1 MTRTIL
7 CWLLVVA
14 AGSSVVGQEVPETI
28 VAEGVPTITRALTHA
43 LNRYQNTR
51 SASFAGWFGGR
62 REILIETRFADTN
75 QVHRVVFPG
84 GARTQLTFL
93 AERVVGASPRPG
105 RDQFVFAAD
114 EGGAENYQIFLN
126 DLATGAVD
134 RVTDGRSRNVLAGWS
149 PSGARLAWSSNARNG
164 KDMDLYVVDA
174 ANPSAARRFKEV
186 SGSWSVEDWSPDE
199 SRVVALEYISI
210 SESYVHIVEL
220 ATGATETITPR
231 RSNGAPVVAYHN
243 VKWSK
248 DGRSLYW
255 TTDLDSE
262 FQRLVRF
269 DLATKTGTILTPNIP
284 WDVSG
289 YDLSDDGRTIAL
301 VTNEDGISKLHVLNT
316 ATGRELVA
324 PRLPAGVITQ
334 VTFRR
339 GSQEFAFVMT
349 SARATADVYS
359 FDIPTGRLAR
369 WTASETGGL
378 NPDTFAEPELIHYSS
393 FDGRQ
398 VPAFVYRPDAKF
410 AGRRPVLIDI
420 HGGPEGQFRPTF
432 QGRLNY
438 LIDALGIALVFP
450 NVRGSAGY
458 GKSYL
463 ALDNGA
469 RREDSVKDI
478 GALLDW
484 VAKQPDLDASRVAVI
499 GGSYG
504 GYMTLATM
512 THYSDR
518 LKAGIDIVGI
528 SNFVTFLKNTQDYRR
543 DLRRAEYGDER
554 DPEMK
559 AHLEKISP
567 LSSASKIKVPLLIVQ
582 GKNDP
587 RVPVT
592 ESEQM
597 LAAVKKNGVPVWYV
611 LGKNEGHGFAKKT
624 NQDYLQAAEVL
635 FLKRYLLGDAAA
647 P

>member
-7 CWLLVVA
+7 CGLLVLA
-14 AGSSVVGQEVPETI
+14 TGSAVVGQEVPETI
-28 VAEGVPTITRALTHA
+28 VAEGVPAIPKALSQA

-75 QVHRVVFPG
+75 QVHRVAFPG

-105 RDQFVFAAD
+105 REQFAFAAD

-134 RVTDGRSRNVLAGWS
+134 RVTDGRSRNMLAGWS
-149 PSGARLAWSSNARNG
+149 PSGARLAWSSNARNR
-164 KDMDLYVVDA
+164 KDMDLYVLEGA
-174 ANPSAARRFKEV
+174 RPSDARRFKEV

-210 SESYVHIVEL
+210 SESYVHIIEL
-220 ATGATETITPR
+220 ATGATETVTPR
-231 RSNGAPVVAYHN
+231 RSNGGPAVAYHN

-269 DLATKTGTILTPNIP
+269 DLATKASTSLTPNIP

-289 YDLSDDGRTIAL
+289 FDTSDDGRTIAL
-301 VTNEDGISKLHVLNT
+301 VTNEDGISKLHVLDA

-324 PRLPAGVITQ
+324 PRLPAGVITD
-334 VTFRR
+334 VAFRR
-339 GSQEFAFVMT
+339 GSQEFAFGMT

-359 FDIPTGRLAR
+359 FDIPTGQLWR
-369 WTASETGGL
+369 WTTSETGGL
-378 NPDTFAEPELIHYSS
+378 NTDTFAEPELIHYPS

-398 VPAFVYRPDAKF
+398 IPAFVYRPGAKF
-410 AGRRPVLIDI
+410 AGRRPVLINI
-420 HGGPEGQFRPTF
+420 HGGPEGQVRPTF
-432 QGRLNY
+432 LGRLNY
-438 LIDALGIALVFP
+438 LIDDLGIALIFP

-484 VAKQPDLDASRVAVI
+484 IAKQPDLDTSRVAVI

-504 GYMTLATM
+504 GYMTLATL

-554 DPEMK
+554 DPKMR
-559 AHLEKISP
+559 ANLEKISP
-567 LSSASKIKVPLLIVQ
+567 LSNASNIKVPLLIVQ

-635 FLKRYLLGDAAA
+635 FLKRYLLGDAASR
-647 P
+647 

>member
-1 MTRTIL
+1 MTRRIL
-7 CWLLVVA
+7 ASVLVLA
-14 AGSSVVGQEVPETI
+14 LGSTVLGQEVPESI
-28 VAEGVPTITRALTHA
+28 VAEGVPAIPPALSLA

-51 SASFAGWFGGR
+51 SANFAGWFGGR
-62 REILIETRFADTN
+62 RELLIETRFADTN
-75 QVHRVVFPG
+75 QIHRVAFPG

-105 RDQFVFAAD
+105 RDQFAFAAD
-114 EGGAENYQIFLN
+114 EGGAENYQIFID

-149 PSGARLAWSSNARNG
+149 PSGARLSWSSNARNG
-164 KDMDLYVVDA
+164 KDMDLYVLDPNKA
-174 ANPSAARRFKEV
+174 SAPRPFKEV

-199 SRVVALEYISI
+199 SRVVAVEYIAI
-210 SESYVHIVEL
+210 SESYVHIVDV
-220 ATGATETITPR
+220 ATGATETLTPR
-231 RSNGAPVVAYHN
+231 RSGDRPAVAYHN

-248 DGRSLYW
+248 DGRALYW

-269 DLATKTGTILTPNIP
+269 DLATKAGTCLTPGIP

-289 YDLSDDGRTIAL
+289 YDLSDDGRMIAL
-301 VTNEDGISKLHVLNT
+301 VTNEDGISKLHVLDA
-316 ATGRELVA
+316 ATGRELAA
-324 PRLPAGVITQ
+324 PRLPAGVITD

-339 GSQEFAFVMT
+339 GSHEFAFGMT

-359 FDIPTGRLAR
+359 FDIGTGLLAR

-378 NPDTFAEPELIHYSS
+378 NPETFAEPELIHYPS
-393 FDGRQ
+393 FDGRPI
-398 VPAFVYRPDAKF
+398 PAFVYRPSAKF

-420 HGGPEGQFRPTF
+420 HGGPEGQTRPTF

-438 LIDALGIALVFP
+438 LIDELGIAVVFP

-484 VAKQPDLDASRVAVI
+484 IAKQPDLDASRIAVM

-504 GYMTLATM
+504 GYMTLATL

-528 SNFVTFLKNTQDYRR
+528 SNFVTFLKNTQGYRR

-554 DPEMK
+554 DPAMK

-567 LSSASKIKVPLLIVQ
+567 LTNASRIKVPLLIVQ

-597 LAAVKKNGVPVWYV
+597 LAAVKKNGVPAWYI